1 MTSNDKRSSDERSER
16 DEQAEHQRGGMA
28 SNRLPEAFIESSQPV
43 TDANSADDGSAVRA
57 TAATA
62 DMPATTAPTTSD
74 EDREDE
80 ERGLQELRSFY
91 HGTLVSILLGL
102 SLGIRLGSN
111 FT

>member
-1 MTSNDKRSSDERSER
+1 MTNQDERSNDVSDERT
-16 DEQAEHQRGGMA
+16 EHQRGGMA
-28 SNRLPEAFIESSQPV
+28 SNRLPEAFTESSQPV
-43 TDANSADDGSAVRA
+43 TDANFADDGSAVRA
-57 TAATA
+57 TTA
-62 DMPATTAPTTSD
+62 DMPATAAPTTSD
-74 EDREDE
+74 EDRADE